1 MAQSTKVTAKKNAI
15 YGIIILLLGICLATG
30 TQFIFHAC
38 GMHEDGSYGRCHYAQ
53 LVIVCIGLLMAVG
66 ALCTIFWQTREV
78 MLAVSVITACEAVL
92 TLLIPG
98 TIIPLCMMATMSC
111 LAKMKPFTTVMSIVI
126 LIVSVV
132 GFVLALSR
140 KEN

>member
-1 MAQSTKVTAKKNAI
+1 MAQSTKETATQNTI
-15 YGIIILLLGICLATG
+15 YGIVLLLLGICLAAG
-30 TQFIFHAC
+30 TQFVFHAC

-53 LVIVCIGLLMAVG
+53 LVIVCIGLLMTAG
-66 ALCTIFWQTREV
+66 ALCTIFLRTREV

-98 TIIPLCMMATMSC
+98 KVIPLCMMATMSC
-111 LAKMKPFTTVMSIVI
+111 LAKMKPFTTVMGIVI
-126 LIVSVV
+126 LLVSIA
-132 GFVLALSR
+132 GFIPALSR